1 MFHSLYILMD
11 ESKWSQAPDAVYIQQ
26 YSFNICIMVASSGHV
41 SLTNTHGLFRP
52 EHCVQILK
60 FPNEWHELENTQNN
74 SVKIDEAPRLSV
86 INVCHIRSF
95 GNCFRLN
102 LFQGIPGPV
111 GIKGPKG
118 RQVNALS
125 FISCHQGILCKW
137 VMHIFNRWSYLW
149 VGKMQEN
156 EQRICSCHLPSSCK
170 GDSIILVEVFMQ
182 CIKVYISTETLL
194 HYLKGLWGAF
204 WLMCMW

>member
-1 MFHSLYILMD
+1 MCWEFLRFD
-11 ESKWSQAPDAVYIQQ
+11 
-26 YSFNICIMVASSGHV
+26 
-41 SLTNTHGLFRP
+41 R
-52 EHCVQILK
+52 LK

-125 FISCHQGILCKW
+125 FISCHQGYYANEWCIFLTDEVTCGWGKCKKMNKESVLVICRPAVKATALSCWKFLCN
-137 VMHIFNRWSYLW
+137 V
-149 VGKMQEN
+149 
-156 EQRICSCHLPSSCK
+156 
-170 GDSIILVEVFMQ
+170 
-182 CIKVYISTETLL
+182 
-194 HYLKGLWGAF
+194 
-204 WLMCMW
+204 